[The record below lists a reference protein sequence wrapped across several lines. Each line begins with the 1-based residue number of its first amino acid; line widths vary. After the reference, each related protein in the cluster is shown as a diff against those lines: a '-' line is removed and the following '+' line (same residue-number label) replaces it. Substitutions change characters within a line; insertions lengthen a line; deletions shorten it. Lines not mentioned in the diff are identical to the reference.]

1 MAEGSQVADATA
13 DAAGETAG
21 TDGGGAETGAGGAET
36 GAGGAETGG
45 TETGGAETG
54 GAETGGAD
62 KGQGWL
68 RRLFR
73 YCWRY
78 RGDVLLALGASLAGM
93 AVMAL
98 VPLVPKLIID
108 DVIVRHERSLAPWAT
123 LLIVAA
129 LVVYVLTYV
138 RRFYGGRLALD
149 VQHALRTDMYASI
162 TRLDGRRQ
170 DNLSTG
176 QVIGRGTSDLQLIQ
190 GLLFMV
196 PMLIGNILLFLV
208 SLVVMAVLSPLLTV
222 VALAV
227 APALWILASR
237 SRTRLFPA
245 TWYAQGQAAAV
256 AGVVDGAVTGVRVVK
271 GFGQEAQ
278 ETDKLREAGRRLFAA
293 RLRTVRLNSRYTPA
307 LQAVP
312 ALGQVA
318 MLALGGWMAT
328 RGQISLGTFVA
339 FSTYLAQL
347 VGPVRMLTMVLTIGQ
362 QARAGVERV
371 FELIDTEPVIH
382 ERPDARELPEDAP
395 ATVEFDRVSFG
406 YDPERPVLSE
416 VSLRIEPGETL
427 AVVGASGS
435 GKSTLSMLLPRFYDV
450 SSGAVRIG
458 GHDVRE
464 LTYDSLRGAIGL
476 VPEDSFLFSDT
487 VRANL
492 AYGLPDASEERI
504 RAAAR
509 AAQADGFI
517 SALPDGY
524 DTEVGEQG
532 LTLSGGQRQRLALA
546 RAILT
551 DPRLLILDD
560 ATSAVDARVEHEI
573 HEALRGVMAG
583 RTTLLIAHRPST
595 LALADRIAVMERGR
609 VVDVGTDAEL
619 RARSALYR
627 NLLTEDAAPDVPAVP
642 SAPAVPDVPAVPS
655 APATPAAP
663 GGDGAARTA
672 APAAG
677 NGSRPWA
684 GADGPAHAE
693 PRGGGAHAA
702 GFAGAF
708 GGEAAASGLAE
719 PCLEEEP
726 SADGDRPARGRE
738 GCSRPA
744 AGPRAR
750 GGDDPAH
757 ASGEAD
763 GDGVASEPW
772 IRPAGDG
779 ADGAVQAGGAR
790 PRYGD
795 APGHAAAD
803 AAGPDA
809 GRPSRRGGDGAAPEP
824 WARPDDGEGRCRPHG
839 GDDPD
844 HARAGDGDGA
854 GFAGVSSGGPGARPG
869 GAGAARGRQVTPEL
883 WVRPAGDGRKAGAP
897 AVAAVAGPGM
907 AGALSGMPA
916 TPELLAKVAALPP
929 ATDTPDIDE
938 EAATRAE
945 ETYGLRRLLRGFGAP
960 LALALLLVALDA
972 LAGLLL
978 PVLIRHG
985 IDQGVQRLALG
996 AVWTASGLA
1005 LLVVLAQWAVQV
1017 GETRL
1022 TGRTGERVLYAL
1034 RVKIFAQLQRL
1045 GLDYYERELTGKI
1058 MTRMTT
1064 DVDALSTFL
1073 QTGLVTAVVSLL
1085 TFFGILVA
1093 LLVIDVQLALVV
1105 FLTLPPLIIGTV
1117 LFRRR
1122 SVKAYQLARERVSVV
1137 NADLQESVAGLR
1149 IVQAFRRERS
1159 GRERFAARS
1168 DAYRQARLR
1177 GQRLISVYFPFVQLL
1192 SSVASALVLI
1202 VGAGRVGD
1210 GTLTTGA
1217 LVAYLL
1223 YIDLFFAP
1231 VQQLSQVF
1239 DGYQQ
1244 ATVSLGRIQELL
1256 REPTTTPVA
1265 DAPREV
1271 GAMRGEIA
1279 FEDVRFRYGDG
1290 EEALA
1295 GISLTI
1301 PAGQTVAFV
1310 GETGAGKSTLVKL
1323 VARFYDPTGGAV
1335 RVDGA
1340 DLRELDLTEYRGH
1353 LGVVPQEPYLF
1364 AGTVRD
1370 AIAYGRPDAS
1380 DAEVEA
1386 AARAVG
1392 AHEMVASLDGGYL
1405 HEVAERGR
1413 NLSAGQRQL
1422 IALARAELVD
1432 PDILLL
1438 DEATAALDLATE
1450 ALVNQATDRLTGRRT
1465 TLVVAH
1471 RLTTAARADR
1481 VVVLDHGRVVEDGTH
1496 EELVARDGRYATLW
1510 RTFMGE
1516 TAPAVA

>member
-1 MAEGSQVADATA
+1 M
-13 DAAGETAG
+13 
-21 TDGGGAETGAGGAET
+21 GGP
-36 GAGGAETGG
+36 
-45 TETGGAETG
+45 
-54 GAETGGAD
+54 D
-62 KGQGWL
+62 VGQGWV
-68 RRLFR
+68 RRLFG
-73 YCWRY
+73 YCWLY
-78 RGDVLLALGASLAGM
+78 RKDVLLALGASLAGM

-108 DVIVRHERSLAPWAT
+108 DVIVQHDRSLAPWAT

-129 LVVYVLTYV
+129 LVVYVLTYI

-149 VQHALRTDMYASI
+149 VQHALRTEMYASI
-162 TRLDGRRQ
+162 ARFDGRRQ

-176 QVIGRGTSDLQLIQ
+176 QIIGRATSDLQLIQ

-196 PMLIGNILLFLV
+196 PMMIGNILLFLV
-208 SLVVMAVLSPLLTV
+208 SLVVMATLSPLLTV

-237 SRTRLFPA
+237 SRIRLFPA

-278 ETDKLREAGRRLFAA
+278 ETDKLRAVGRRLFAA

-328 RGQISLGTFVA
+328 RGQITLGTFVA

-347 VGPVRMLTMVLTIGQ
+347 VGPVRMLTMLLTIGQ

-371 FELIDTEPVIH
+371 FELIDTEPVID
-382 ERPDARELPEDAP
+382 ERPGARELPEDAP

-464 LTYDSLRGAIGL
+464 LTYDSLRGAVGL

-492 AYGLPDASEERI
+492 AYGQPDASEERI

-517 SALPDGY
+517 SALPHGY

-551 DPRLLILDD
+551 DPRLLVLDD

-595 LALADRIAVMERGR
+595 LALADRIAVLDRGR
-609 VVDVGTDAEL
+609 VVDVGTDEEL
-619 RARSALYR
+619 RARSAVYR
-627 NLLTEDAAPDVPAVP
+627 RLLADDAQ
-642 SAPAVPDVPAVPS
+642 
-655 APATPAAP
+655 PAAAR
-663 GGDGAARTA
+663 GGDD
-672 APAAG
+672 PE
-677 NGSRPWA
+677 
-684 GADGPAHAE
+684 HAV
-693 PRGGGAHAA
+693 GL
-702 GFAGAF
+702 AGAF
-708 GGEAAASGLAE
+708 GGESAATALVE
-719 PCLEEEP
+719 PCLDGEKHG
-726 SADGDRPARGRE
+726 DGDRVAELLPRGD
-738 GCSRPA
+738 GDHA
-744 AGPRAR
+744 AELLPR
-750 GGDDPAH
+750 GGDDPEH
-757 ASGEAD
+757 AD
-763 GDGVASEPW
+763 GCP
-772 IRPAGDG
+772 
-779 ADGAVQAGGAR
+779 
-790 PRYGD
+790 
-795 APGHAAAD
+795 
-803 AAGPDA
+803 
-809 GRPSRRGGDGAAPEP
+809 
-824 WARPDDGEGRCRPHG
+824 
-839 GDDPD
+839 
-844 HARAGDGDGA
+844 
-854 GFAGVSSGGPGARPG
+854 RPG
-869 GAGAARGRQVTPEL
+869 GVTPEL
-883 WVRPAGDGRKAGAP
+883 WVRPDGDGRKDDTAAGAG
-897 AVAAVAGPGM
+897 AAAVAGPGI

-938 EAATRAE
+938 EQAARPE

-960 LALALLLVALDA
+960 LAVALLLVAVDA
-972 LAGLLL
+972 VAGLLL

-996 AVWTASGLA
+996 AVWAASGLA
-1005 LLVVLAQWAVQV
+1005 LLVVLVQWAAQI
-1017 GETRL
+1017 GETRM

-1045 GLDYYERELTGKI
+1045 GLDYYERELSGKI

-1093 LLVIDVQLALVV
+1093 LLIIDVGLALVV

-1117 LFRRR
+1117 VFRRL
-1122 SVKAYQLARERVSVV
+1122 SVKAYELARERVSVV

-1210 GTLTTGA
+1210 HTLTAGA

-1244 ATVSLGRIQELL
+1244 ASVSLGRIQELL
-1256 REPTTTPVA
+1256 REPTATPVA
-1265 DAPREV
+1265 DDPREV
-1271 GAMRGEIA
+1271 RTTRGEIA
-1279 FEDVRFRYGDG
+1279 FDDVRFRYGDD

-1335 RVDGA
+1335 RVDGV
-1340 DLRELDLTEYRGH
+1340 DLRELDLTGYRGH

-1370 AIAYGRPDAS
+1370 AIAYGRPGAS

-1392 AHEMVASLDGGYL
+1392 AHAMVASLDGGYL
-1405 HEVAERGR
+1405 HEVSERGR

-1422 IALARAELVD
+1422 IALARAELVN

-1496 EELVARDGRYATLW
+1496 EELVARDGRYAALW

-1516 TAPAVA
+1516 TDPVVV

>member
-1 MAEGSQVADATA
+1 MFG
-13 DAAGETAG
+13 
-21 TDGGGAETGAGGAET
+21 
-36 GAGGAETGG
+36 
-45 TETGGAETG
+45 
-54 GAETGGAD
+54 
-62 KGQGWL
+62 
-68 RRLFR
+68 
-73 YCWRY
+73 YCWLY
-78 RGDVLLALGASLAGM
+78 RKDVLLALGASLAGM

-108 DVIVRHERSLAPWAT
+108 DVIVQHDRSLAPWAT

-129 LVVYVLTYV
+129 LVVYVLTYI

-149 VQHALRTDMYASI
+149 VQHALRTEMYASI
-162 TRLDGRRQ
+162 ARFDGRRQ

-176 QVIGRGTSDLQLIQ
+176 QIIGRATSDLQLIQ

-196 PMLIGNILLFLV
+196 PMMIGNVLLFLV
-208 SLVVMAVLSPLLTV
+208 SLVVMATLSPLLTV

-237 SRTRLFPA
+237 SRIRLFPA

-278 ETDKLREAGRRLFAA
+278 ETDKLRAVGRRLFAA

-328 RGQISLGTFVA
+328 RGQITLGTFVA

-347 VGPVRMLTMVLTIGQ
+347 VGPVRMLTMILTIGQ

-371 FELIDTEPVIH
+371 FELIDTEPVID

-464 LTYDSLRGAIGL
+464 LTYDSLRGAVGL

-492 AYGLPDASEERI
+492 AYGQPDASEERI

-517 SALPDGY
+517 SALPGGY

-551 DPRLLILDD
+551 DPRLLVLDD

-595 LALADRIAVMERGR
+595 LALADRIAVLDRGR
-609 VVDVGTDAEL
+609 VVDVGTDEEL
-619 RARSALYR
+619 RARSAVYR
-627 NLLTEDAAPDVPAVP
+627 RLLADGSEAV
-642 SAPAVPDVPAVPS
+642 
-655 APATPAAP
+655 AAP
-663 GGDGAARTA
+663 GGEGPGHVVAPPTA
-672 APAAG
+672 
-677 NGSRPWA
+677 NGPRPWS
-684 GADGPAHAE
+684 GADDPAPDPDHAE
-693 PRGGGAHAA
+693 PRGDASAHAV
-702 GFAGAF
+702 GLAGAF
-708 GGEAAASGLAE
+708 GGESAATGLAE
-719 PCLEEEP
+719 PGIDGGP
-726 SADGDRPARGRE
+726 SVDGDGAGHGRE
-738 GCSRPA
+738 ECPCPA
-744 AGPRAR
+744 TGLRAR
-750 GGDDPAH
+750 GGDDPEH
-757 ASGEAD
+757 AAGEAAR
-763 GDGVASEPW
+763 DGV
-772 IRPAGDG
+772 
-779 ADGAVQAGGAR
+779 
-790 PRYGD
+790 
-795 APGHAAAD
+795 
-803 AAGPDA
+803 
-809 GRPSRRGGDGAAPEP
+809 APEP
-824 WARPDDGEGRCRPHG
+824 WVPSNGEGPSRSYG
-839 GDDPD
+839 GDDPA
-844 HARAGDGDGA
+844 HAVREADSTVGAPDGA
-854 GFAGVSSGGPGARPG
+854 GLGRPPGPSRGG
-869 GAGAARGRQVTPEL
+869 VTPEL
-883 WVRPAGDGRKAGAP
+883 WVRPDGDGRKDDTAAGA
-897 AVAAVAGPGM
+897 AAVAGPGI

-938 EAATRAE
+938 QQAARPE
-945 ETYGLRRLLRGFGAP
+945 ESYGLRRLLRGFGAP
-960 LALALLLVALDA
+960 LAVALLLVAVDA
-972 LAGLLL
+972 VAGLLL

-985 IDQGVQRLALG
+985 IDKGVQQLSLG
-996 AVWTASGLA
+996 AVWAASGLA
-1005 LLVVLAQWAVQV
+1005 LLVVLVQWAAQI
-1017 GETRL
+1017 GETRM

-1045 GLDYYERELTGKI
+1045 GLDYYERELSGKI

-1093 LLVIDVQLALVV
+1093 LLIIDVGLALVV
-1105 FLTLPPLIIGTV
+1105 FLTLPPLIVGTIV
-1117 LFRRR
+1117 FRRL
-1122 SVKAYQLARERVSVV
+1122 SVKAYELARERVSVV

-1168 DAYRQARLR
+1168 DAYRQARMR

-1210 GTLTTGA
+1210 HTLSAGA

-1244 ATVSLGRIQELL
+1244 ASVSLGRIQELL

-1265 DAPREV
+1265 DDPREV
-1271 GAMRGEIA
+1271 RTTRGEIA
-1279 FEDVRFRYGDG
+1279 FDDVRFRYGDD

-1340 DLRELDLTEYRGH
+1340 DLRELDLTGYRGH

-1370 AIAYGRPDAS
+1370 AIAYGRPGAS

-1392 AHEMVASLDGGYL
+1392 AHAMVASLDGGYL

-1422 IALARAELVD
+1422 IALARAELVN

-1496 EELVARDGRYATLW
+1496 EELVARDGRYAALW

-1516 TAPAVA
+1516 ETAPATV